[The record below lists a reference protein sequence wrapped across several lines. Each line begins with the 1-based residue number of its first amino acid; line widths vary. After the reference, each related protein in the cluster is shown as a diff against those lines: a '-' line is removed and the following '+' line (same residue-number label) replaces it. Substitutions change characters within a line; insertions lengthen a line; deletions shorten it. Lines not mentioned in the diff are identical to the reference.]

1 MRIIETVWIPLSDGC
16 RLAARLWLPDESS
29 PVPAILEYLPY
40 RRRDRH
46 RGDDAVLH
54 PGLAGCGYAA
64 LRVDMRGAGDSD
76 GLMNDEYT
84 PQEWRDACEVIAW
97 IAAQDW
103 CSGSVGLIGISW
115 SGFNALQ
122 IAALRPPALKA
133 IVTACSTDDRYADDM
148 HYMGGALLN
157 DNLQY
162 GATLFTWTPTPPDP
176 AIVGDRWKA
185 MWLARLNAMDLPP
198 AARWMQHP
206 QRDDYWRSGSVCEDY
221 GRITVPVLAVGGWAD
236 GYTNTVLRLLENLR
250 GPRKGLIGP
259 WGHAFPHIATP
270 GPRID
275 FIGYVQRWFDQWL
288 KGRETGI
295 MAEPM
300 LTYWQQRP
308 EPPRARYVQRQGH
321 WAAER
326 RWPSA
331 DVRAHTLHLAPG
343 RLQDTPAQFTAT
355 LSSPATTGL
364 ASGEWCPYG
373 WGPDMPGDQREDDA
387 GSLCFDGPPTATAL
401 QLLGRAEV
409 RLELCADNPLA
420 MLAVRLNA
428 VAPDGTAIRVSYGLL
443 NLAARNGF
451 HRAEPLVPGH
461 YYQINVLL
469 KAAAFVLPP
478 GYRLRVALSTC
489 YWPLAAP
496 LPVRPVLTVQRGS
509 VILPL
514 RDPDAEVCPPPA
526 LGDPWSP
533 PPVPARVLVAPARG
547 RQRVIRD
554 MDDGETTLEVVR
566 NLGAVELA
574 ETGLRLEA
582 LGREI
587 YRVNAHDPAGA
598 RSEAW
603 RSAGFHRGDWQARLE
618 IHSLLTADAGGWR
631 LESTL
636 DAWDGEEP
644 CFSRR
649 WRLDFPF
656 FSPSGDEPA

>member
-148 HYMGGALLN
+148 HYMGGALLK

-206 QRDDYWRSGSVCEDY
+206 QRDDY
-221 GRITVPVLAVGGWAD
+221 
-236 GYTNTVLRLLENLR
+236 
-250 GPRKGLIGP
+250 
-259 WGHAFPHIATP
+259 
-270 GPRID
+270 
-275 FIGYVQRWFDQWL
+275 
-288 KGRETGI
+288 
-295 MAEPM
+295 
-300 LTYWQQRP
+300 
-308 EPPRARYVQRQGH
+308 
-321 WAAER
+321 
-326 RWPSA
+326 
-331 DVRAHTLHLAPG
+331 
-343 RLQDTPAQFTAT
+343 
-355 LSSPATTGL
+355 
-364 ASGEWCPYG
+364 
-373 WGPDMPGDQREDDA
+373 
-387 GSLCFDGPPTATAL
+387 FDGPPAATAL

-451 HRAEPLVPGH
+451 DRAEPLVPGH

-469 KAAAFVLPP
+469 KAAAFVLPS

-526 LGDPWSP
+526 LGDPWSS

-554 MDDGETTLEVVR
+554 MDDGETTLR
-566 NLGAVELA
+566 WCIILA
-574 ETGLRLEA
+574 QLNWRRPDCALRRWA
-582 LGREI
+582 
-587 YRVNAHDPAGA
+587 A
-598 RSEAW
+598 RSIASMLTTPPAPVPKPGAAPAFIAATGRPGW
-603 RSAGFHRGDWQARLE
+603 RFTACLP
-618 IHSLLTADAGGWR
+618 LTPAAGGWR
-631 LESTL
+631 LESIL

-656 FSPSGDEPA
+656 FPVGR